1 MCFEQDTIKVPL
13 GSSFFFK
20 WTLQPCPINIVG
32 VHCHPNFSRYFLTTT
47 LWVPDLKFPLINNSE
62 FDLHKENPKSFNLI
76 VFYRGLHCPLCLL
89 QIKELGRLQ
98 KDYQE
103 KGVEIVVVSSDTK
116 ERAEEFATKVAF
128 PDLKFGYGLNLT
140 DAKKWGL
147 YISEGIGK
155 TSIGI
160 EEPAKFSEPG
170 IFLIK
175 PDKTLYYGATQTMP
189 FARPSFAELI
199 KAVEFSITKN
209 YPARGEFT
217 SDL

>member
-1 MCFEQDTIKVPL
+1 MLIPRIK
-13 GSSFFFK
+13 
-20 WTLQPCPINIVG
+20 
-32 VHCHPNFSRYFLTTT
+32 
-47 LWVPDLKFPLINNSE
+47 VPDLKFPLLNEGE
-62 FDLHKENPKSFNLI
+62 FDLYKENPKSFNLI

-89 QIKELGRLQ
+89 HLKELGRLQ

-103 KGVEIVVVSSDTK
+103 KGVEIIAISSDTK
-116 ERAEEFATKVAF
+116 ERAEEFAKKVAF
-128 PDLKFGYGLNLT
+128 PDLKFGYDLKLS

-147 YISEGIGK
+147 YISKSIGK

-175 PDKTLYYGATQTMP
+175 PDKTLYYGSTQTMP

-199 KAVEFSITKN
+199 KAVEVSITKN
-209 YPARGEFT
+209 YPARGEYP

>member
-1 MCFEQDTIKVPL
+1 MTN
-13 GSSFFFK
+13 
-20 WTLQPCPINIVG
+20 NIVPG
-32 VHCHPNFSRYFLTTT
+32 KKT
-47 LWVPDLKFPLINNSE
+47 PDLVLNTLDNDKWSLE
-62 FDLHKENPKSFNLI
+62 ANLNKTKTMV

-98 KDYQE
+98 KEYQE

-116 ERAEEFATKVAF
+116 ERAREFEAKVAF

-189 FARPSFAELI
+189 FARPSFAELL
-199 KAVEFSITKN
+199 KGVEFSITKN
-209 YPARGEFT
+209 YPARGEYT

>member
-1 MCFEQDTIKVPL
+1 MLIPRTKVP
-13 GSSFFFK
+13 
-20 WTLQPCPINIVG
+20 
-32 VHCHPNFSRYFLTTT
+32 Y
-47 LWVPDLKFPLINNSE
+47 LKFSLTNNSE

-103 KGVEIVVVSSDTK
+103 KGVEIVIISSDTK

-128 PDLKFGYGLNLT
+128 PDLKFGYGLNLA

-209 YPARGEFT
+209 YPARGEYT

>member
-1 MCFEQDTIKVPL
+1 MLIPRTKVP
-13 GSSFFFK
+13 
-20 WTLQPCPINIVG
+20 N
-32 VHCHPNFSRYFLTTT
+32 LT
-47 LWVPDLKFPLINNSE
+47 FPLTNNSE
-62 FDLHKENPKSFNLI
+62 FDLDKENPKSFNLI

-98 KDYQE
+98 KEYQE

-116 ERAEEFATKVAF
+116 ERAEEFEAKVAF
-128 PDLKFGYGLNLT
+128 PNLKFGYDLNLA
-140 DAKKWGL
+140 DAKRWGL

-175 PDKTLYYGATQTMP
+175 PDKTLYYGATQTL
-189 FARPSFAELI
+189 SLI
-199 KAVEFSITKN
+199 HI
-209 YPARGEFT
+209 
-217 SDL
+217 